1 MEKSGH
7 SGLKLTIVAAILAFS
22 LIPLFGLGLFFHIQF
37 TEAFEEKITRTL
49 RIMVEDK
56 RNVVDMFL
64 NENVNQLRNI
74 AYTHT
79 YKEMSDSDYLAEVY
93 QVLAATS
100 NAFVDLGVFDASGE
114 HVAYTGP
121 YKLSGLNYADQ
132 EWFQNVMT
140 KGRYVSD
147 VFLGHRRFPHIIMAV
162 KRQEGVQTWI
172 LRATID
178 SEMFTDLVRGSQ
190 LGEFGDAFLVN
201 QNMELQTQS
210 HGAAGVMEKAVLP
223 RQGRFPGFRMVEF
236 VENGRQMIAGVTWLQ
251 TKNWML
257 VVAENPEEAL
267 SPLVGVR
274 WRTFGIVL
282 AGALIILTGAVLT
295 ASTMIRQLNEY
306 DRRRAESDAALMQSS
321 KIASLGKM
329 AAGVA
334 HEINNPLSLIR
345 ESAGWIQDLLTE
357 EDPEAIKNFGEIE
370 DSLAKIDKHV
380 ERARNV
386 THRLLGFARRMEPMQ
401 ENVNLNA
408 LVDQTV
414 AFLENEALH
423 REVTVERR
431 LDSNLPLVTTDS
443 AQVQQVVLNLLE
455 NALDAVNS
463 QGRIILQ
470 TGYDDR
476 EARISVQDNG
486 CGIPKDMASKIFDP
500 FFTTKKTG
508 EGTGLGLSISYGII
522 KKMGGRISVE
532 SEPGAGSTFTIH
544 LPLAAEE

>member
-1 MEKSGH
+1 
-7 SGLKLTIVAAILAFS
+7 
-22 LIPLFGLGLFFHIQF
+22 
-37 TEAFEEKITRTL
+37 
-49 RIMVEDK
+49 
-56 RNVVDMFL
+56 
-64 NENVNQLRNI
+64 
-74 AYTHT
+74 
-79 YKEMSDSDYLAEVY
+79 MSDPDYLAKVY
-93 QVLAATS
+93 QVLEASS
-100 NAFVDLGVFDASGE
+100 NAFVDLGVFDETGE

-121 YKLSGLNYADQ
+121 YKLGGLNYAGQ
-132 EWFQNVMT
+132 EWFQNVMA
-140 KGRYVSD
+140 KGRYISD
-147 VFLGHRRFPHIIMAV
+147 VFLGYRRFPHIIMAV
-162 KRQEGVQTWI
+162 KRQEGARTWI
-172 LRATID
+172 LRAAID

-190 LGEFGDAFLVN
+190 LGKFGDAFLVN
-201 QNMELQTQS
+201 QEMELQTPS

-223 RQGRFPGFRMVEF
+223 RQGSFPGFRMVRF
-236 VENGRQMIAGVTWLQ
+236 TENGRQMIAGVIWLQ
-251 TKNWML
+251 IKHWML

-274 WRTFGIVL
+274 RLTFGIVL

-295 ASTMIRQLNEY
+295 ASTMIHRLNEY

-357 EDPEAIKNFGEIE
+357 ENPEAIKNFGEIE
-370 DSLAKIDKHV
+370 DALEKIDKHV

-386 THRLLGFARRMEPMQ
+386 THRLLGFARRMEPTQ

-408 LVDQTV
+408 LVDQTA

-423 REVTVERR
+423 REVTLERR
-431 LDSNLPLVTTDS
+431 LDPNLPLLTTDS

-455 NALDAVNS
+455 NALDAVEPH
-463 QGRIILQ
+463 GRIILQ
-470 TGYDDR
+470 TGCEDG
-476 EARISVQDNG
+476 EARISIRDNG
-486 CGIPKDMASKIFDP
+486 CGVPRDLASKIFDP

-532 SEPGAGSTFTIH
+532 SEPGEGSAFTIH
-544 LPLAAEE
+544 LPLSTKE